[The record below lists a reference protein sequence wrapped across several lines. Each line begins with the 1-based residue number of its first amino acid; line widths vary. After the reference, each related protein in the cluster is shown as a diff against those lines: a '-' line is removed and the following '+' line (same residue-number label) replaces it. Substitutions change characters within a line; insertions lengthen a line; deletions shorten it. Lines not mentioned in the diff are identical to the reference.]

1 MSSVQSNMYPRLIDI
16 CDDAPFWSAPF
27 GLVLLDRVRVRPV
40 MAVVDVGTGTGFP
53 LVELAQRLGSKCRV
67 VGVDP
72 SPDALARAQSKLD
85 VWGVSHV
92 ELIVARAENLP
103 LDTASVDLVIS
114 NNGLNNV
121 DDLPTA
127 LSECARICKVGAQ
140 LVFTFNL
147 PGTFIE
153 FYSVLEQ
160 VLEVRG
166 LVAELERMRRHIFTL
181 RKSVEY
187 MRHAVSAAGF
197 TTIDVVESQW
207 RYRFASA
214 EALFDHGFFRVAF
227 IPAWNAL
234 FSDVQQRSEVFNV
247 AKLALEQTVQS
258 QGELAMSVPFAC
270 FDCRR

>member
-1 MSSVQSNMYPRLIDI
+1 MDCKHHRSNASMMTTF
-16 CDDAPFWSAPF
+16 DAIGPCRIQ
-27 GLVLLDRVRVRPV
+27 LRVIRHLLGRAWTDKQPPQR
-40 MAVVDVGTGTGFP
+40 MQTEDVGTGTGFP

-121 DDLPTA
+121 DDLSTA

-140 LVFTFNL
+140 LVLTFNL

-153 FYSVLEQ
+153 CYSVLEQ

-166 LVAELERMRRHIFTL
+166 LVAELERMRRH
-181 RKSVEY
+181 
-187 MRHAVSAAGF
+187 
-197 TTIDVVESQW
+197 
-207 RYRFASA
+207 
-214 EALFDHGFFRVAF
+214 HGFFRVAF

-234 FSDVQQRSEVFNV
+234 FSDAQQRSEVFNV

-258 QGELAMSVPFAC
+258 QGDLAMSVPFAC

>member
-1 MSSVQSNMYPRLIDI
+1 M
-16 CDDAPFWSAPF
+16 
-27 GLVLLDRVRVRPV
+27 RPA
-40 MAVVDVGTGTGFP
+40 MNVVDLGTGTGFP
-53 LVELAQRLGSKCRV
+53 LVELAQRLGSKCRL

-72 SPDALARAQSKLD
+72 SPDVLARAQSKLD
-85 VWGVSHV
+85 VWGVNHV
-92 ELIVARAENLP
+92 ELIAARAEKLP

-127 LSECARICKVGAQ
+127 LSECARVCKVGAQ

-153 FYSVLEQ
+153 FYSILEQ
-160 VLEVRG
+160 VLEARG
-166 LVAELERMRRHIFTL
+166 FVAELERMKKHIFAL

-187 MRHAVSAAGF
+187 MRHAVSLAGF
-197 TTIDVVESQW
+197 ATIDVVESQW

-214 EALFDHGFFRVAF
+214 EALFDHGFVRIAF

-234 FSDVQQRSEVFNV
+234 FSDDEQRNEVFNV
-247 AKLALEQTVQS
+247 AKVALEQTVQS
-258 QGELAMSVPFAC
+258 QGELVMSVPFAC
-270 FDCRR
+270 FDCHR